1 MTLQQLSYFV
11 AACRHGNISHAA
23 KEFGVS
29 QPSVS
34 AAIKNLENEFG
45 LCLIRR
51 RQTGFALT
59 ADGEDFKKMAE
70 QLLEQAESVSR
81 VMTERGKNRSFL
93 RLGIPPMAASALF
106 PTIYRTFYAQNS
118 DMAFSTREMGREDLL
133 KALDDDLLDLAFLPH
148 TQGFSADYIAIP
160 VTRFETFCCVAKN
173 HPLSEKNVLSP
184 RELSK
189 TPLVLFSDGFLQ
201 TERILTCFSEV
212 GVSPIILHRSS
223 QLSTV
228 EQFIAE
234 GLAAGFLFRETAEKN
249 KELVCIPFTP
259 RLYTEI
265 SLVFKKDRIVSKGMA
280 RFIDHIEKAFT
291 KD

>member
-51 RQTGFALT
+51 RQTGFVLT
-59 ADGEDFKKMAE
+59 LDGEDFKKMAE
-70 QLLEQAESVSR
+70 RLLEQADSVSR
-81 VMTERGKNRSFL
+81 VMTERGKKRSFI
-93 RLGIPPMAASALF
+93 RLGIPPMAASVLF
-106 PTIYRTFYAQNS
+106 STVYGTFCTQNP
-118 DMAFSTREMGREDLL
+118 DIAFSTKELGREDLL
-133 KALDDDLLDLAFLPH
+133 KALDEDLLDLAFLPH
-148 TQGFSADYIAIP
+148 TQSFSAEYTAIP
-160 VTRFETFCCVAKN
+160 VTRFETVCCTAKS
-173 HPLSEKNVLSP
+173 HPFSGRAVLSP
-184 RELSK
+184 QDLIQ
-189 TPLVLFSDGFLQ
+189 TPLVLFSDGFFQ
-201 TERILTCFSEV
+201 TERILSCFSDA
-212 GVSPIILHRSS
+212 GVSPRILHRSS

-234 GLAAGFLFRETAEKN
+234 GMAAGFLFRETAEKN
-249 KELVCIPFTP
+249 KELACVPFSP
-259 RLYTEI
+259 GLYTEI
-265 SLVFKKDRIVSKGMA
+265 SLVFKKDRFVSEGMA
-280 RFIDHIEKAFT
+280 RFIDHIEKIFT